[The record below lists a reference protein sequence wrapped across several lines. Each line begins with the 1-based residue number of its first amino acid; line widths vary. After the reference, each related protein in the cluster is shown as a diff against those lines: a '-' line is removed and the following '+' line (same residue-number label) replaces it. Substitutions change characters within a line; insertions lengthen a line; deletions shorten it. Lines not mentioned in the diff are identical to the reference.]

1 MKIIKDGNITINNTI
16 YKFKIFDTDILIDII
31 RHDKKLAEMLE
42 TNIRIY
48 RNQQFKIFNLVKE
61 YITYRPDSQL
71 VYFIIYNNKEI
82 ISLCRFYYYLNEKYG
97 YFNMVYT
104 TEKYRNKKICQNM
117 IAYIIKITKKYI
129 HTYELEVD
137 NDNIPAIKCYE
148 SNGFYYVKK
157 INYKEKNYNL
167 MRLIV

>member
-1 MKIIKDGNITINNTI
+1 MKIIKDGNITINNII

-42 TNIRIY
+42 NNIRIY

-104 TEKYRNKKICQNM
+104 SEKYRNKKICQNM
-117 IAYIIKITKKYI
+117 LAYIIKITKINHRASEAIPSFTSCLSLKNFPLLSLVEFAI
-129 HTYELEVD
+129 LLLEL
-137 NDNIPAIKCYE
+137 KFK
-148 SNGFYYVKK
+148 SSS
-157 INYKEKNYNL
+157 L
-167 MRLIV
+167 L